1 MRAQGYLKEGWLFSF
16 AVIRAAG
23 LSGVAANAFS
33 KSLPAYLLSV
43 IVQTS
48 ICRYNSRRFHLLFS
62 GSLL

>member
-1 MRAQGYLKEGWLFSF
+1 MCVALRRTS
-16 AVIRAAG
+16 AACFG
-23 LSGVAANAFS
+23 RVAADAFS

-48 ICRYNSRRFHLLFS
+48 ICRYNSRRSHLLFS